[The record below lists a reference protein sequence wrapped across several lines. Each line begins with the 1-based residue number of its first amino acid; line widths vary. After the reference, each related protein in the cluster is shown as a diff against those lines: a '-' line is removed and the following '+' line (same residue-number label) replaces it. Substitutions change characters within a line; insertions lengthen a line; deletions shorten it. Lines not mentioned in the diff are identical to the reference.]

1 MSTPYT
7 YSEDNATSLDSATL
21 TQENIPWEQDCNED
35 SQYSS
40 AVDAT
45 LNETYVTAHDSENES
60 HYFSVLDGTG
70 GVILNEFNQ
79 LSFNN
84 SKLETDENELN
95 KQGNLEDATNAEPTP
110 TVDIG
115 GQQVVLFKIDGSEEL
130 YGLQVVQD
138 EDGNLQKYQF
148 KVRYFYTLI

>member
-7 YSEDNATSLDSATL
+7 YTEDNATLDSATL
-21 TQENIPWEQDCNED
+21 SQENITWEQDCNED

-45 LNETYVTAHDSENES
+45 LNETYSENES

-79 LSFNN
+79 FSFNN
-84 SKLETDENELN
+84 SKIESDENELN
-95 KQGNLEDATNAEPTP
+95 KQEILDEAANSEPAS
-110 TVDIG
+110 TVGIT
-115 GQQVVLFKIDGSEEL
+115 GQQVVLFKIDGSDEL
-130 YGLQVVQD
+130 FGLQVVQD

-148 KVRYFYTLI
+148 KVRYFYKLI